1 LRRNLAAA
9 RLAVLSQLEYRINFA
24 VDAVIQPVLTS
35 AIEVTLWSAILTGM
49 GGRSL
54 GGFGREYYLAY
65 ALWANFMGR
74 ISTNWMYE
82 FTMLDDID
90 TGKVN
95 SILVRPISFYEY
107 YLSQFLGYKLLCAF
121 VALGIPAVACL
132 VMKVPFHPER
142 LPLMLVMLVFYLV
155 FTHTLS
161 FCVAC
166 MAFFMNR
173 ANALTGMKNLAIW
186 VLAGE
191 LVPLDLYPEPLKTIL
206 MNSPFAA
213 GVYLPVGY
221 LTGRFGVEQ
230 MMHGFTSI
238 AAGMIVVAL
247 LAFTMWR
254 SGVRN
259 YAGTGA

>member
-9 RLAVLSQLEYRINFA
+9 RLAVLSQLEYRINFT
-24 VDAVIQPVLTS
+24 VDAVIQPILTS
-35 AIEVTLWSAILTGM
+35 AIEVTLWMSILAGM
-49 GGRSL
+49 SGETL

-74 ISTNWMYE
+74 ISVNWMYE

-95 SILVRPISFYEY
+95 AILMRPISFYEF
-107 YLSQFLGYKLLCAF
+107 YLSQFVGYKLT
-121 VALGIPAVACL
+121 VATASLWIPSVVCL
-132 VMKVPFHPER
+132 IIGAPFHPER
-142 LPLMLVMLVFYLV
+142 LPLMLALMICYLV

-166 MAFFMNR
+166 MAFYMNR

-191 LVPLDLYPEPLKTIL
+191 LVPLDLYPEPLRSWLISL
-206 MNSPFAA
+206 PFAA
-213 GVYLPVGY
+213 GVYLPVSY
-221 LTGRFGVEQ
+221 LTGRVGPEA
-230 MMHGFTSI
+230 MMNGFVSVAVGLVVVGAI
-238 AAGMIVVAL
+238 AYSL
-247 LAFTMWR
+247 WKT
-254 SGVRN
+254 GVRN